1 MTLPRTLLLTSL
13 PLALALGACVDD
25 NADSG
30 LTVLY
35 VAAPESGCEY
45 ITPAPNFM
53 VSGTIDT
60 NAGHGYLLA
69 PEVRNDITLLDGE
82 AKSPK
87 TVFVT
92 GAEVEIAFYDTTLFT
107 TAELAEMR
115 TSGLTRFR
123 VPVSGSVEPSGGTT
137 IFPFTAVPTELI
149 AAVAPKIPAPSAG
162 NPTPRVTLDVQFRLA
177 GTRGG
182 SSLESNLFHY
192 PVDVCTDC
200 LYHFLGKCVDSAY
213 AQAEVGGVCRP
224 LQDGH
229 LECCN
234 FDHDDYEVSCMPG
247 QTAPAGRVCADLTDQ
262 PTVLRCPAT
271 PPEL

>member
-1 MTLPRTLLLTSL
+1 MTLLRTLLLTSL

-30 LTVLY
+30 LTILY
-35 VAAPESGCEY
+35 AAAPEAGCTFT
-45 ITPAPNFM
+45 TPASLFM
-53 VSGTIDT
+53 TAGRIDT
-60 NAGHGYLLA
+60 AAGHGYLIA
-69 PEVRNDITLLDGE
+69 PEARNDIALLDGE
-82 AKSPK
+82 SKSPK

-107 TAELAEMR
+107 AAELAEMQ

-123 VPVSGSVEPSGGTT
+123 VPVSGSVAPSAGTT

-149 AAVAPKIPAPSAG
+149 AAVAPKIPAPTGA
-162 NPTPRVTLDVQFRLA
+162 NPTPAVTVDVQLRLV

-182 SSLESNLFHY
+182 SSIQSNLFHY
-192 PVDVCTDC
+192 PVDICTNC
-200 LYHFLGKCVDSAY
+200 LFHHLGKCVDTAY
-213 AQAEVGGVCRP
+213 AEAETGGVCRP

-234 FDHDDYEVSCMPG
+234 FDHDDYEVTCMPG
-247 QTAPAGRVCADLTDQ
+247 QSAPQGRACADQTDQ
-262 PTVLRCPAT
+262 PTLLRCPAT